1 MFAYLCDLDICL
13 VNGLWLVE
21 AAALSCIVLCSIIR
35 LNLRIFPF
43 LFVKQKALIEAND
56 AKLDGNRL
64 FGDGQ
69 YEEALVR
76 YEAALQVAPE
86 MPSSVEIRSIC
97 HANRAIC
104 FFKLGKNEDTIK
116 ECTKALELNP
126 NYVKAL
132 RRRGEAHE
140 KLEHFEE
147 AIADMKKILE
157 LDESDV
163 QARRTIQ
170 RLEPLAAEKR
180 EKMKQEMIDG
190 SISFAKSSW
199 QYSRPSNVVRPLE
212 MLNSSRQATYPWRS
226 CVRVMGSVEHPM
238 VVSPT
243 SMGFLDPSP
252 YLDFREIICV
262 GSDALA
268 RKLAQPSRGG
278 AFSLSRQVDKCFWI
292 IVTECLGLR
301 YVNLRKHG
309 LTLEGESMWTYV
321 IGLDKLKD
329 MGNSVL
335 GRFGMSIDNFKAVQ
349 DPNTG
354 SYSISFQR

>member
-1 MFAYLCDLDICL
+1 MVMIEPAPSEEERNA
-13 VNGLWLVE
+13 VNVTPKLKPKPSKAVATE
-21 AAALSCIVLCSIIR
+21 SSSSHDATSAAGDVSDGFETASESDFNGSDEQQQQQQEQQQQPQQQSVSPKDDSLKATSNDDESI
-35 LNLRIFPF
+35 
-43 LFVKQKALIEAND
+43 QKALVEAND

-86 MPSSVEIRSIC
+86 MPSSVEIHSIC

-180 EKMKQEMIDG
+180 EKMKQEMID
-190 SISFAKSSW
+190 
-199 QYSRPSNVVRPLE
+199 
-212 MLNSSRQATYPWRS
+212 
-226 CVRVMGSVEHPM
+226 
-238 VVSPT
+238 
-243 SMGFLDPSP
+243 
-252 YLDFREIICV
+252 
-262 GSDALA
+262 
-268 RKLAQPSRGG
+268 
-278 AFSLSRQVDKCFWI
+278 
-292 IVTECLGLR
+292 
-301 YVNLRKHG
+301 
-309 LTLEGESMWTYV
+309 
-321 IGLDKLKD
+321 KLKD